1 MVHMKKLTPFSQ
13 SIARKFNV
21 QTLRARFNWM
31 WIQTR
36 VVSNVC
42 SFALPQVPWDLRTAE
57 NVIGRAV
64 RLSWARADR
73 VFTGSVSLR
82 PRDSDLTSIS
92 GRVWSEAGLGIVRVV
107 SDISSCTDPT
117 RQSLVQ
123 ENLKS
128 DPTRQK
134 SCRSQVQF
142 GTDVISEQEGPVPTE
157 IFVGYP
163 GFDPTSN

>member
-1 MVHMKKLTPFSQ
+1 MVHTKKLTPFSQ

-64 RLSWARADR
+64 QLSWARADR

-92 GRVWSEAGLGIVRVV
+92 GRVWSEAGLGFMRVV
-107 SDISSCTDPT
+107 VLTRPDNLWYRRISSPT
-117 RQSLVQ
+117 RHDKSHADLKFSSVPMSFQSKKVRYRLRF
-123 ENLKS
+123 LS
-128 DPTRQK
+128 GIRDLIRLLI
-134 SCRSQVQF
+134 
-142 GTDVISEQEGPVPTE
+142 D
-157 IFVGYP
+157 
-163 GFDPTSN
+163 